1 MNLDALGNLG
11 DFIGGIAVIVS
22 FIYLALQI
30 RQNTKT
36 LRANSVQELTENIL
50 RATAA
55 LIEPEN
61 ADIYIRGAQSYS
73 LLTREEKL
81 RFQLLLGLFLGRFD
95 TVLEYRERKMVDDAY
110 VDWQIEAIRVI
121 FGNPGVREFWTSQ
134 KRVNTTKRVREWIEK
149 DIAALFEGA
158 PDGGRS

>member
-11 DFIGGIAVIVS
+11 DFIGGIAVIAS

-36 LRANSVQELTENIL
+36 LCANSVQELTENIL

-61 ADIYIRGAQSYS
+61 AEIYIRGAQSYS

-95 TVLEYRERKMVDDAY
+95 TVLEYRERKMD
-110 VDWQIEAIRVI
+110 
-121 FGNPGVREFWTSQ
+121 GVQ
-134 KRVNTTKRVREWIEK
+134 
-149 DIAALFEGA
+149 
-158 PDGGRS
+158 